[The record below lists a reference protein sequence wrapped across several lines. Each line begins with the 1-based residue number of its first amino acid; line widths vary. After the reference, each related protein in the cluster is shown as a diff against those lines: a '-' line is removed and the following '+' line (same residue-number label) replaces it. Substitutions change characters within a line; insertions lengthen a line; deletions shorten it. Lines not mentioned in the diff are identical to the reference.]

1 MDARLI
7 LRQRPVVLQSV
18 RNVTSRAPA
27 PRRIPVPTSAVPQ
40 TKAVL
45 TDVPLTPVPPPVVL
59 KFVPLVIRH
68 RNRSLVLRPVPVLL
82 LLRLP
87 VRNLSNPLNLRKLN
101 VKECIRIMMI
111 ARYILVVGHVLVDI
125 SECLLLVMTITIMMP
140 LAYPGSRIW

>member
-1 MDARLI
+1 MRLI
-7 LRQRPVVLQSV
+7 LRQRPAVPKYV
-18 RNVTSRAPA
+18 RNVTSQAPA
-27 PRRIPVPTSAVPQ
+27 PHRIPVPASAVPQ
-40 TKAVL
+40 TRAAL
-45 TDVPLTPVPPPVVL
+45 TDVLLIPVLHPVVRL
-59 KFVPLVIRH
+59 FVPLVIR
-68 RNRSLVLRPVPVLL
+68 NRSPVPPPVRVLL

-87 VRNLSNPLNLRKLN
+87 VRNLSNPPNLRKLN